1 MNSKIISFFPTGD
14 KPTLQELDYFTYT
27 SVSGTEHRIHI
38 ISTVATQWRSLG
50 LALGFEGYELDII
63 EINNPKVELHSQD
76 LLAKWLKRT
85 TSTWETLL
93 QAMKKAQCAAIAEQ
107 VRKALVGCGE
117 GKTRNYRT
125 VQ

>member
-1 MNSKIISFFPTGD
+1 M
-14 KPTLQELDYFTYT
+14 
-27 SVSGTEHRIHI
+27 
-38 ISTVATQWRSLG
+38 ATRWRSLG

-63 EINNPKVELHSQD
+63 EMNNPKVELRSQD

-117 GKTRNYRT
+117 GKLVTSVKDLPFNH
-125 VQ
+125 